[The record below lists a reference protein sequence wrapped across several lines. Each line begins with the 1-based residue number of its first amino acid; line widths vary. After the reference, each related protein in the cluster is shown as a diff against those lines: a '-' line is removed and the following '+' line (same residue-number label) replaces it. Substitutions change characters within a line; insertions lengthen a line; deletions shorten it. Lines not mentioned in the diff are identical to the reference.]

1 MPSFDGPPLTEA
13 SMWGLTPFD
22 QLWCRL
28 RFRESRF
35 DGPFTPPG
43 LKPILIYPSYSGGFN
58 WGSASI
64 DPARRLLV
72 VQWLRLATRLQL
84 MPRKSPDAMAMR
96 IWNPLAGQAVRY
108 NPQMGTPYGADAKPF
123 MSPLG
128 VPCTNPPYGL
138 IAAIDLDTL
147 KIKWQRPLG
156 TAADAGPFG
165 LRSGL
170 PFPMGTPI
178 SGGAV
183 TTAGG
188 LIFIG
193 ATTERAFRAIDS
205 ETGDILWKD
214 RLHTSAHGTPIS
226 YWSARSGRQF
236 VLIAAGGSSTL
247 KTPLRPKL
255 IAYALPQRR

>member
-1 MPSFDGPPLTEA
+1 
-13 SMWGLTPFD
+13 MWGLTPLD

-28 RFRESRF
+28 RFREARF

-43 LKPILIYPSYSGGFN
+43 LKPTLIYPSYSGGFN

-72 VQWLRLATRLQL
+72 VQWLRMATTLRLV
-84 MPRKSPDAMAMR
+84 PRKEAATLGMR
-96 IWNPLAGQAVRY
+96 LWNPMAGQPVRY
-108 NPQMGTPYGADAKPF
+108 NPQMGTPYGAVAKPF
-123 MSPLG
+123 LSPLD
-128 VPCTNPPYGL
+128 VPCISPPYGMM
-138 IAAIDLDTL
+138 AAIDLDTL
-147 KIKWQRPLG
+147 QVKWRRPLG
-156 TAADAGPFG
+156 TAQDAGPFG

-170 PFPMGTPI
+170 PILMGTPI

-188 LIFIG
+188 LVFIG

-205 ETGDILWKD
+205 DTGNILWKD
-214 RLHTSAHGTPIS
+214 RLHTSAHATPIS
-226 YWSARSGRQF
+226 YWSSRSGRQF

-247 KTPLRPKL
+247 KTPLQPKL
-255 IAYALPQRR
+255 IAYALPLQR